1 MPDMTRAQPHVTGA
15 QTDAHAAQAAVDILV
30 VDDSPS
36 KLFAIETTLAP
47 LGQNVVTAR
56 SGNEALRHLLS
67 RDFATVIL
75 DVNMPGLDGFETARM
90 IRSRPR
96 SASTPIIFVSAV
108 NMDEADAS
116 RGYSLG
122 AVDYIFA
129 PVIPEVLR
137 AKVSVF
143 VELHRKSEEARIQ
156 AERLQQRTMELE
168 QSQRQLRLSERM
180 ASIGTLCA
188 GLGHDMGNL
197 LLPISVWINAINPRE
212 LPQNLQDGVENLSTC
227 VQYLRKLASG
237 LRLMSLDPSRETGH
251 GRVALSQWLSEVA
264 PILRN
269 ALARGVSLE
278 IDIPEGLPPVR
289 ISSHRLAQAVLNL
302 VQNAGEV
309 LRGREHALVRFWAT
323 LDHENGGVRIGVS
336 DNGPGMSREVMDRC
350 LEPFFTT
357 KTRGISTGLGLS
369 LVHGITQAAGAT
381 LEIASSPQHGTTFSF
396 VLPIAEDTPSVQA
409 SAIVTIDDPRM
420 RALAAALVR
429 GAGCEIVSDLPE
441 DHASAAVWVTDRL
454 VDLEKRAAAFRQGR
468 SNRRVFLLAEEVDD
482 VGEVRTVQITGPRA
496 MGVELRRFMTQLA
509 GPPKPDPVVARVPM
523 APGRGVETL
532 DHETQ
537 TTFG

>member
-1 MPDMTRAQPHVTGA
+1 MPMPDVTRAQPRHVTG
-15 QTDAHAAQAAVDILV
+15 THSGVPAAQAAVDILV
-30 VDDSPS
+30 VDDNPG
-36 KLFAIETTLAP
+36 KLLALETVLAP
-47 LGQNVVTAR
+47 LGQNVITAR

-75 DVNMPGLDGFETARM
+75 DVNMPGLDGFETAQM
-90 IRSRPR
+90 VRSRPR
-96 SASTPIIFVSAV
+96 SASTPIIFISAV

-156 AERLQQRTMELE
+156 AERLQQRTRELE

-197 LLPISVWINAINPRE
+197 LLPISVWIDTIDPHE
-212 LPQNLQDGVENLSTC
+212 LPQNLQDGVQNLSTC

-251 GRVALSQWLSEVA
+251 RHVVLSQWLAEVA

-269 ALARGVSLE
+269 ALPRGVSLE

-289 ISSHRLAQAVLNL
+289 ISPHRLAQAVFNL

-309 LRGREHALVRFWAT
+309 LHGRKEALVRFWARRET
-323 LDHENGGVRIGVS
+323 ADAGVRIGVS

-381 LEIASSPQHGTTFSF
+381 LEVASSPERGTTFSF
-396 VLPIAEDTPSVQA
+396 VLPVAEDTPSVQA
-409 SAIVTIDDPRM
+409 SAIVTIDDSRM
-420 RALAAALVR
+420 RALAAALVQ

-441 DHASAAVWVTDRL
+441 SHASAAVWVTDRV
-454 VDLEKRAAAFRQGR
+454 VDLENRAAQFRLGR
-468 SNRRVFLLAEEVDD
+468 SNRRVFLLAEEVGD
-482 VGEVRTVQITGPRA
+482 VGEIRTVQITGPRA
-496 MGVELRRFMTQLA
+496 LGVELRRFMTQLSA
-509 GPPKPDPVVARVPM
+509 ECSNIALS
-523 APGRGVETL
+523 AC
-532 DHETQ
+532 
-537 TTFG
+537 